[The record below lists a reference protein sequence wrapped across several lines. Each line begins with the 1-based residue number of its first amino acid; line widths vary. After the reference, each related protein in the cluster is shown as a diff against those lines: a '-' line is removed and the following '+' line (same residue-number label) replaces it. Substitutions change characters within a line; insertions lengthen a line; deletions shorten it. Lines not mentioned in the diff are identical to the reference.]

1 CQRKHPAEML
11 ALGSSCA
18 SHRRSSNANSLCGR
32 NSAGSR
38 KSVRSFKGIFCHDI
52 SEFESYMPSQPVRS
66 PPACHRVVK
75 RVRYFVQVYQDIVI
89 TDDWGLEDALGILQF
104 VLVLLVASIPV
115 AMPAGFSIPMRL
127 G

>member
-1 CQRKHPAEML
+1 MVLLDWPAENRGNSCQRKHPAEML

-52 SEFESYMPSQPVRS
+52 SEFESYMPSQTVRS
-66 PPACHRVVK
+66 LCALSGLPNYVPERSAPFRDSPFAKK
-75 RVRYFVQVYQDIVI
+75 RFVDHTVCDTTI
-89 TDDWGLEDALGILQF
+89 G
-104 VLVLLVASIPV
+104 
-115 AMPAGFSIPMRL
+115 
-127 G
+127 